1 MAKLTEQ
8 EIEALQAE
16 VKRLHAALGES
27 EIKRDE
33 AESLALAN
41 SQAGAFVGSTGEHP
55 TGKTVSVS
63 VCINPG
69 ERNEKKQVF
78 KTVEL
83 PTYFYTIDLPAG
95 TASASTIGSGS
106 MLTTNGIEY
115 YNGQTYEVDQNTLV
129 DLKSRVARC
138 WDHEKSI
145 HGDNENAYRRQ
156 TQQRFISPAAMARGA
171 RH

>member
-1 MAKLTEQ
+1 MAGTRQRRTASQ

-115 YNGQTYEVDQNTLV
+115 YNGNDGAGCLRGLHHPFQLRAAQQVSFLGG
-129 DLKSRVARC
+129 
-138 WDHEKSI
+138 I
-145 HGDNENAYRRQ
+145 FRRLLP
-156 TQQRFISPAAMARGA
+156 FGFGI
-171 RH
+171 